1 MAFSQE
7 SFNLKIGN
15 KDRKDKRH
23 LTIGMVSMLTETA
36 HLAAAPTAVRRA
48 YPGMLPCGW
57 VLFFCQDLRE
67 QSQASR
73 VGASE
78 SPAAR
83 SLSYSGSRS
92 AARSPPCALG

>member
-36 HLAAAPTAVRRA
+36 HLAAAPTAVRECCPAAGCYFSARI
-48 YPGMLPCGW
+48 YGNRVRPVGW
-57 VLFFCQDLRE
+57 VHR
-67 QSQASR
+67 R
-73 VGASE
+73 
-78 SPAAR
+78 
-83 SLSYSGSRS
+83 
-92 AARSPPCALG
+92 ALQPEA